1 MSTFHDDKLWQ
12 EAYTAVIDL
21 CALADD
27 NEVIEQAQKLGLKT
41 LTTIADGVSRRDRRD
56 RDMKLRD
63 AAGKVA
69 GVRSLLSV
77 AWAQEAVN
85 DETFAKLDGAYES
98 LSNKLPR

>member
-12 EAYTAVIDL
+12 EAYTSVLDL
-21 CALADD
+21 CALTGD
-27 NEVIEQAQKLGLKT
+27 NEVIAQAQKLGLKT
-41 LTTIADGVSRRDRRD
+41 LTMIADGVSRRDRRE

-63 AAGKVA
+63 AAGRVA

-77 AWAQEAVN
+77 AWAQDAVN

-98 LSNKLPR
+98 LANKLPR

>member
-1 MSTFHDDKLWQ
+1 MSFHDDKLWQ

-21 CALADD
+21 CALTDE

-41 LTTIADGVSRRDRRD
+41 LTIIADGVSRRDRRE

-63 AAGKVA
+63 AAGRVA

-77 AWAQEAVN
+77 AWAQDAVN
-85 DETFAKLDGAYES
+85 DETFAKLDGAYEA
-98 LSNKLPR
+98 LANKLPR